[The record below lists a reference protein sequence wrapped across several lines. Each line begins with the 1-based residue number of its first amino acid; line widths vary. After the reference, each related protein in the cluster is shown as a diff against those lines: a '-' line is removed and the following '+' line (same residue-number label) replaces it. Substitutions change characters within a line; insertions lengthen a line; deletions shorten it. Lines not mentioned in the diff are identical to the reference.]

1 MRRLL
6 TFFVAILATTA
17 LLAQI
22 YDFQV
27 GDLMYQ
33 ITSEQPYTV
42 AVVGCNNPNATSV
55 EIPSSVVGPYK
66 LTISHESLTMYEGD
80 EFQVEATM
88 GGVIV
93 NAEWT
98 SADAAVA
105 TVEAGL
111 IKAIAE
117 GATEVTATYKGLV
130 AVVKV
135 VVKTFVEEQPVL
147 EAPGAGKV
155 TICVQ
160 VPAPLCEGSFVVI
173 PGSLTTWNTGD
184 AKSEGQATTL
194 VEGTKTWYAGTFDW
208 SEDKAFKVAHCKPD
222 GTWNWVYQAASGEI
236 LEGDLSY
243 YRAITSDMVINSDN
257 QVIYIAVYEWELNAC
272 EKTNEAGTATFNLT
286 AVNFPATA
294 QFAIAGSGLAAG
306 AWACPPPTEHVM
318 TALGGGKFTLT
329 LDVPATFQYKY
340 LVDEA
345 GDGNWAWYSAA
356 NYNMPV
362 SLVANDTETKAVEE

>member
-1 MRRLL
+1 MKKIALML
-6 TFFVAILATTA
+6 CAVLAIFTA
-17 LLAQI
+17 CEQKTAAK
-22 YDFQV
+22 FAVSMEQV
-27 GDLMYQ
+27 
-33 ITSEQPYTV
+33 V
-42 AVVGCNNPNATSV
+42 
-55 EIPSSVVGPYK
+55 
-66 LTISHESLTMYEGD
+66 MYEG
-80 EFQVEATM
+80 EEIQVEATM
-88 GGVIV
+88 DGAAVA
-93 NAEWT
+93 AEWA
-98 SADAAVA
+98 SADEAVA

-111 IKAIAE
+111 IKAVAE
-117 GATEVTATYKGLV
+117 GATEVTATYEGQV

-135 VVKTFVEEQPVL
+135 IVEKFVEEQPVL

-160 VPAPLCEGSFVVI
+160 VPEILCEGSMVVI
-173 PGSLTTWNTGD
+173 PGSLTDWGTGV
-184 AKSEGQATTL
+184 AVEKGQATQL
-194 VEGTKTWYAGTFDW
+194 VEGTKTWYAATFDW
-208 SEDKAFKVAHCKPD
+208 GQDKAFKVAHSKAD
-222 GTWNWVYQAASGEI
+222 GSWEWSFQAKSGEV
-236 LEGDLSY
+236 LEGDVTPNDG
-243 YRAITSDMVINSDN
+243 ITQDMVINSDN

-272 EKTNEAGTATFNLT
+272 EKTNDAGTATFNLT

-345 GDGNWAWYSAA
+345 GDGNWQWYSAA
-356 NYNMPV
+356 NYNMPL

>member
-1 MRRLL
+1 MDGAA
-6 TFFVAILATTA
+6 VA
-17 LLAQI
+17 
-22 YDFQV
+22 
-27 GDLMYQ
+27 
-33 ITSEQPYTV
+33 
-42 AVVGCNNPNATSV
+42 
-55 EIPSSVVGPYK
+55 
-66 LTISHESLTMYEGD
+66 
-80 EFQVEATM
+80 
-88 GGVIV
+88 
-93 NAEWT
+93 AEWA
-98 SADAAVA
+98 SADEAVA

-111 IKAIAE
+111 IKAVAE
-117 GATEVTATYKGLV
+117 GATEVTATYEGQV

-135 VVKTFVEEQPVL
+135 IVEKFVEEQPVL

-160 VPAPLCEGSFVVI
+160 VPEILCEGSMVVI
-173 PGSLTTWNTGD
+173 PGSLTDWGTGV
-184 AKSEGQATTL
+184 AVEKGQATQL
-194 VEGTKTWYAGTFDW
+194 VEGTKTWYAATFDW
-208 SEDKAFKVAHCKPD
+208 GQDKAFKVAHSKAD
-222 GTWNWVYQAASGEI
+222 GSWDWAYQAKSGEV
-236 LEGDLSY
+236 LEGDVTPNDV
-243 YRAITSDMVINSDN
+243 ITQDMVINSDN

>member
-1 MRRLL
+1 MKKIALML
-6 TFFVAILATTA
+6 CAVLAIFTA
-17 LLAQI
+17 CEQKTAAK
-22 YDFQV
+22 FAVSMEQV
-27 GDLMYQ
+27 
-33 ITSEQPYTV
+33 V
-42 AVVGCNNPNATSV
+42 
-55 EIPSSVVGPYK
+55 
-66 LTISHESLTMYEGD
+66 MYEG
-80 EFQVEATM
+80 EEIQVEATM
-88 GGVIV
+88 DGAAVA
-93 NAEWT
+93 AEWA
-98 SADAAVA
+98 SADEAVA

-111 IKAIAE
+111 IKAVAE
-117 GATEVTATYKGLV
+117 GATEVTATYEGQV

-135 VVKTFVEEQPVL
+135 IVEKFVEEQPVL

-160 VPAPLCEGSFVVI
+160 VPEILCEGSMVVI
-173 PGSLTTWNTGD
+173 PGSLTDWGTGV
-184 AKSEGQATTL
+184 AVEKGQATQL
-194 VEGTKTWYAGTFDW
+194 VEGTKTWYAATFDW
-208 SEDKAFKVAHCKPD
+208 GQDKAFKVAHSKAD
-222 GTWNWVYQAASGEI
+222 GSWDWAYQAASGEV
-236 LEGDLSY
+236 LEGDVTPNDG
-243 YRAITSDMVINSDN
+243 ITQDMVINSDN

-345 GDGNWAWYSAA
+345 GDGNWQWYSAA